1 MYFVK
6 KTFEISAAHRLCL
19 DYESR
24 CSELHGHN
32 WKVMVEC
39 RAENLDKNGM
49 VTDFSHIKRMVL
61 DKLDHRL
68 LNDVLPFNPTAENLA
83 RWIVESVPNCFRASV
98 EESEGNI
105 AVYEI

>member
-32 WKVMVEC
+32 WKVVVEC